1 MSNQPGFWLA
11 TRPLS
16 LAALLLGLMPQVVF
30 AADCTYREDALGNTR
45 YQCDDGKQGTL
56 REDALGNIKD
66 SGTGITWRTDVLG
79 NLKGSDG
86 TTYREDALG
95 HVRGSN
101 AQTGERVTWREDSL
115 GNLRASDGTVC
126 RTNAL
131 GPLNCSGESTASA
144 LLEGKWWLLQQTVC
158 ASPSD
163 VISGMVATGPS
174 G

>member
-16 LAALLLGLMPQVVF
+16 LIALLLGLTPQIVF
-30 AADCTYREDALGNTR
+30 AADCTYRENALGNTI

-66 SGTGITWRTDVLG
+66 SGTGITWRTDSLG

-86 TTYREDALG
+86 TTYREDTLG
-95 HVRGSN
+95 NVRGSN
-101 AQTGERVTWREDSL
+101 LKTGERVTWREDSL

-126 RTNAL
+126 RVDAL
-131 GPLNCSGESTASA
+131 ARLKCTGDSRPPS
-144 LLEGKWWLLQQTVC
+144 LLMGK
-158 ASPSD
+158 
-163 VISGMVATGPS
+163 
-174 G
+174 

>member
-11 TRPLS
+11 TCPLS
-16 LAALLLGLMPQVVF
+16 LIALLLGLTPQIVF
-30 AADCTYREDALGNTR
+30 AADCTYRENALGNTI

-66 SGTGITWRTDVLG
+66 SDTGITWRTDPLG

-86 TTYREDALG
+86 TTYSKDALG

-101 AQTGERVTWREDSL
+101 AKTGERVTWREDSL

-131 GPLNCSGESTASA
+131 GQLKCRGESTPPA
-144 LLEGKWWLLQQTVC
+144 LLEGK
-158 ASPSD
+158 
-163 VISGMVATGPS
+163 
-174 G
+174 

>member
-16 LAALLLGLMPQVVF
+16 LIALLLGLTPQIVF
-30 AADCTYREDALGNTR
+30 AADCTYREDALGHTR
-45 YQCDDGKQGTL
+45 YQCNDGKQGTL

-66 SGTGITWRTDVLG
+66 SGTGITWRTDPLG

-86 TTYREDALG
+86 TTYRKDALG

-101 AQTGERVTWREDSL
+101 AKTGERVTWREDSL

-126 RTNAL
+126 RVDAL
-131 GPLNCSGESTASA
+131 ARLKCTGDSRPPS
-144 LLEGKWWLLQQTVC
+144 LLMGK
-158 ASPSD
+158 
-163 VISGMVATGPS
+163 
-174 G
+174 